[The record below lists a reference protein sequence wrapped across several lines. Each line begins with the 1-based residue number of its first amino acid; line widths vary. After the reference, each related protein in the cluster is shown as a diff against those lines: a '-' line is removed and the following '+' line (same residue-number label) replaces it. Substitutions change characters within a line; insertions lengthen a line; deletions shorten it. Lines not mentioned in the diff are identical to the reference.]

1 MEDEINV
8 YEINGVALFARQQK
22 LKGLS
27 DMCDILPEE
36 VTELMEINKM
46 VLALMADYKSKINTT
61 AEINH
66 PGQIFCKESTGNES
80 VRENDFSSINLGQP
94 MSGPIG
100 SSQPAIFI
108 DQKRL
113 NQQ

>member
-8 YEINGVALFARQQK
+8 YEINGEALFARQQK

-61 AEINH
+61 AAINH
-66 PGQIFCKESTGNES
+66 PGQIFCNESTGDEGES
-80 VRENDFSSINLGQP
+80 KDALLINLGQP